1 MPITESVTPRRWAIF
16 SIIIFHGT
24 TLRWAL
30 FQRVTPGSQILGKG
44 KFRDCFRT
52 PVNKGLANPGTLS
65 QNQRMK
71 TRPPDLENIND
82 NLPVEHQLTVIRR
95 WAEQAGYQV
104 VAATLQRAVDELET
118 RAK

>member
-1 MPITESVTPRRWAIF
+1 
-16 SIIIFHGT
+16 
-24 TLRWAL
+24 
-30 FQRVTPGSQILGKG
+30 
-44 KFRDCFRT
+44 
-52 PVNKGLANPGTLS
+52 
-65 QNQRMK
+65 MK